1 MTMLMRIAYRNIRRN
16 ARRTVLCIVAVGI
29 AVFFAIFMQSMIDG
43 LTAGIE
49 KTVQVFDT
57 GHVMMTSK
65 DYEAEKEYYPAW
77 YPVADG
83 MAFTEIEAAVKAIP
97 HVKAVLPRIMVY
109 ATLQDSTQKHALLWG
124 IALDEERRAHDFNL
138 TRKSDGLIEGR
149 YPDSGASECA
159 IGTAMAKKTGLRVG
173 DRIPLKTVSAQFSD
187 KMWNPVVTGIFEFDY
202 LRYDED
208 VILVSIDRLQRLL
221 VLGDAVQQVVVFG
234 ERPRD
239 SSAIAAAM
247 AAIPATTG
255 RFGEGNVIERWEDNY
270 FVALMRS
277 YMPLYT
283 LIYLVF
289 VVVASFLII
298 NTVLMIIH
306 ERIKEI
312 GMMGSLGMTRR
323 EIVAVFFY
331 EALFLAVLGSLAGC
345 FVGGLS
351 TGILSFFPVD
361 FNVLTGGGFKEM
373 PMSGTIFMTFSPL
386 MIAQGFLLGVVIT
399 GICTLIPSLKSA
411 FIEPVEALRR

>member
-1 MTMLMRIAYRNIRRN
+1 MLVRIAYRNIRRN

-29 AVFFAIFMQSMIDG
+29 AVFFSIFMQSMIDG
-43 LTAGIE
+43 MTAGIE
-49 KTVQVFDT
+49 KVVQVFDT

-65 DYEAEKEYYPAW
+65 DYVAEKEYYPAY

-83 MAFTEIEAAVKAIP
+83 MAFAEIEAAVKAIP
-97 HVKAVLPRIMVY
+97 HVKAVLPRIMVF
-109 ATLQDSTQKHALLWG
+109 ATLQDSTKKHALLWG
-124 IALDEERRAHDFNL
+124 ISIEDEKKAHDFNL
-138 TRKSDGLIEGR
+138 TKKSDGLIAGR
-149 YPDSGASECA
+149 YPEPGANECI
-159 IGTAMAKKTGLRVG
+159 IGAAMAQKTGLQIG

-187 KMWNPVVTGIFEFDY
+187 KMWNPQVTGIFTFDY

-221 VLGDAVQQVVVFG
+221 VLGDAVQQVAVFA
-234 ERPRD
+234 ERPQD
-239 SSAIAAAM
+239 SGVVAAAM
-247 AAIPATTG
+247 AG
-255 RFGEGNVIERWEDNY
+255 MFGEDNVIERWEDNY
-270 FVALMRS
+270 FVAVMRS
-277 YMPLYT
+277 FLPLYT

-323 EIVAVFFY
+323 EIVSVFFY
-331 EALFLAVLGSLAGC
+331 EALFLAALGSLAGC

-351 TGILSFFPVD
+351 TFILSFFPVD
-361 FNVLTGGGFKEM
+361 FNVMTGGGFKEM
-373 PMSGTIFMTFSPL
+373 PMTGTIFMTFSPP
-386 MIAQGFLLGVVIT
+386 MIVQGFFFGVIVA

>member
-1 MTMLMRIAYRNIRRN
+1 
-16 ARRTVLCIVAVGI
+16 VAVGI
-29 AVFFAIFMQSMIDG
+29 SVFFTIFMQSMIDG
-43 LTAGIE
+43 MTVGIE
-49 KTVQVFDT
+49 KVVQVFDA

-65 DYEAEKEYYPAW
+65 DYEAEKEYYPAC
-77 YPVADG
+77 YPAVEG
-83 MAFTEIEAAVKAIP
+83 MAFAEIEANIKKIP
-97 HVKAVLPRIMVY
+97 QVKAVFPRIMVY

-124 IALDEERRAHDFNL
+124 ISIEEEQRIHDFNL
-138 TRKSDGLIEGR
+138 TERSNGLVEGR
-149 YPDSGASECA
+149 YPEPGANECI
-159 IGTAMAKKTGLRVG
+159 IGAAMAKKTGLQIG

-187 KMWNPVVTGIFEFDY
+187 KMWNPVVTGIFSFDY

-221 VLGDAVQQVVVFG
+221 VLGDAVQQVVVFA
-234 ERPRD
+234 ERPSD
-239 SSAIAAAM
+239 AGTIATAM
-247 AAIPATTG
+247 SDI
-255 RFGEGNVIERWEDNY
+255 FGEGNVIERWEDNY

-289 VVVASFLII
+289 AVVASFLII

-323 EIVAVFFY
+323 EIVSVFFF
-331 EALFLAVLGSLAGC
+331 EALLLAALGSLAGC
-345 FVGGLS
+345 FAGGLS
-351 TGILSFFPVD
+351 TFILSFFPVD
-361 FNVLTGGGFKEM
+361 FHVITGGGFKEM

-386 MIAQGFLLGVVIT
+386 MIVQGFFFGVIVA

>member
-1 MTMLMRIAYRNIRRN
+1 MSMLVRIAYRNIRRN

-29 AVFFAIFMQSMIDG
+29 AVFFSIFMQSMIDG
-43 LTAGIE
+43 MTAGIE
-49 KTVQVFDT
+49 KVVQVFDT

-65 DYEAEKEYYPAW
+65 DYVAEKEYYPAY

-83 MAFTEIEAAVKAIP
+83 MAFAEIEAAVKAIP
-97 HVKAVLPRIMVY
+97 HVKAVLPRIMVF
-109 ATLQDSTQKHALLWG
+109 ATLQDSTKKHALLWG
-124 IALDEERRAHDFNL
+124 ISIEDEKKAHDFNL
-138 TRKSDGLIEGR
+138 TKKSDGLIAGR
-149 YPDSGASECA
+149 YPEPGANECI
-159 IGTAMAKKTGLRVG
+159 IGAAMAQKTGLQIG

-187 KMWNPVVTGIFEFDY
+187 KMWNPQVTGIFTFDY

-221 VLGDAVQQVVVFG
+221 VLGDAVQQVAVFA
-234 ERPRD
+234 ERPQD
-239 SSAIAAAM
+239 SGVVAAAM
-247 AAIPATTG
+247 AG
-255 RFGEGNVIERWEDNY
+255 MFGEDNVIERWEDNY
-270 FVALMRS
+270 FVAVMRS
-277 YMPLYT
+277 FLPLYT

-323 EIVAVFFY
+323 EIVSVFFY
-331 EALFLAVLGSLAGC
+331 EALFLAALGSLAGC

-351 TGILSFFPVD
+351 TFILSFFPVD
-361 FNVLTGGGFKEM
+361 FNVMTGGGFKEM
-373 PMSGTIFMTFSPL
+373 PMTGTIFMTFSPP
-386 MIAQGFLLGVVIT
+386 MIVQGFFFGVIVA